1 MADRAANRYGDE
13 VVANLR
19 GWTFPFLFGALLGGV
34 AGLIG
39 SEESDPAPP
48 APPSAPAAQPTP
60 EAPIGPT
67 SAPPAAD
74 ADDAA
79 LAQALELARFDGDW
93 TQVGAIARVLRER
106 PVATA
111 APAKPMGE
119 GQLSALLHMD
129 PHGALLALDQ
139 EYRHLLVWLDVSGRD
154 NRATR
159 LLASEPDPA
168 ERERRWSELF
178 LQAPTGPDDE
188 LVLADAARL
197 LAWSHREESR
207 RVLLTA
213 LTDPSPLRAEQ
224 AAQALAL
231 SRDPAA
237 EAALADTLVGERETE
252 LRARVARALA
262 MSDLRPGGPAVA
274 ALAQAATQDREPA
287 VRAEAIAGL
296 VRADLAR
303 ISVARSALLQVAG
316 GDGEPE
322 PLRVAAVQ
330 ALHAH
335 FQLTRELPPGVVTS
349 LEGLLER
356 TSGPLRTH
364 VIEVLG
370 EAGGAQTI
378 PLLETA
384 RLSARSADERAALED
399 ALAALRVRTG
409 PE

>member
-13 VVANLR
+13 VVATMR
-19 GWTFPFLFGALLGGV
+19 GWMFPFLFGALLGGV

-39 SEESDPAPP
+39 SEDSDPAAPAAPPAPAQAAPAPP
-48 APPSAPAAQPTP
+48 A
-60 EAPIGPT
+60 GPT
-67 SAPPAAD
+67 STPPSAD
-74 ADDAA
+74 ADDVA

-93 TQVGAIARVLRER
+93 TQVGAIARILRER

-119 GQLSALLHMD
+119 GQLSALLSME
-129 PHGALLALDQ
+129 PHGALLTLDQ
-139 EYRHLLVWLDVSGRD
+139 EYRHLLAWLDVSGRD

-159 LLASEPDPA
+159 LLTSEPDPA
-168 ERERRWSELF
+168 ERERRWIELF
-178 LQAPTGPDDE
+178 LQAPTDPDDE
-188 LVLADAARL
+188 VVMADAARL

-207 RVLLTA
+207 RALLTA
-213 LTDPSPLRAEQ
+213 LTDPNPRRAEQ
-224 AAQALAL
+224 AAQALAI

-237 EAALADTLVGERETE
+237 EAALADTLVGERESE
-252 LRARVARALA
+252 LRARAARALA
-262 MSDLRPGGPAVA
+262 ASDLRPGGPAVA
-274 ALAQAATQDREPA
+274 ALAQAAAQDREPA

-296 VRADLAR
+296 VRADLTRVSAAR
-303 ISVARSALLQVAG
+303 NALLQVSG
-316 GDGEPE
+316 GDSEPE

-335 FQLTRELPPGVVTS
+335 FQLTRELPPTVVTH

-356 TSGPLRTH
+356 TSPPLRTH

-384 RLSARSADERAALED
+384 RLSARSADERAALEE
-399 ALAALRVRTG
+399 ALTALRVRTG